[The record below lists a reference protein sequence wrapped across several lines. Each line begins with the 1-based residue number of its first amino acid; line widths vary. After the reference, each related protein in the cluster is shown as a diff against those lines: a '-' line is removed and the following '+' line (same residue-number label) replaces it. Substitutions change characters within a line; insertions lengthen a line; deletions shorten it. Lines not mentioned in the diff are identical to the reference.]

1 MDFKAAIIMSC
12 WFTVAIISSIYM
24 LVFGSQGVDIMF
36 GVFVPIGMLILVAV
50 IVTFMVLS
58 SFEPEKTREAEST
71 SDLQNIRSKLDLI
84 TKEIKQIKNE
94 NEKE

>member
-1 MDFKAAIIMSC
+1 MEFKAAIVVSC
-12 WFTVAIISSIYM
+12 WFTVAVVSSVYM
-24 LVFGSQGVDIMF
+24 WIFGSDLDIAF
-36 GVFVPIGMLILVAV
+36 GVFLPIGFLILVAV

-71 SDLQNIRSKLDLI
+71 SDLQSIRSKLDLI

-94 NEKE
+94 NEK